1 MDALALEPS
10 EREFLAAL
18 QRLGVR
24 YLIIGMSAALLQG
37 ARGVTEDVDLWFERL
52 DEPGIGEAAR
62 AANGFWIS
70 GTFGMRPPGLGGLGL
85 EDRFDVVLTANGLAD
100 FATEYAGARTIL
112 VEGLELRV
120 LPLARILASKR
131 AANRPKDQAQI
142 PALEA
147 ALAVERD
154 GSGDLPGE

>member
-1 MDALALEPS
+1 MDALALEPN
-10 EREFLAAL
+10 ERVFLEAL

-24 YLIIGMSAALLQG
+24 FLVIGMSAALLQG

-70 GTFGMRPPGLGGLGL
+70 GNFGVRPPGLGGFGL
-85 EDRFDVVLTANGLAD
+85 EDRFDVVLTANGLDD

-112 VEGLELRV
+112 VDGLELRV
-120 LPLARILASKR
+120 LPLARILTSKR
-131 AANRPKDQAQI
+131 AANRPKDRAQM
-142 PALEA
+142 PAIEA

-154 GSGDLPGE
+154 DAGE

>member
-1 MDALALEPS
+1 MDALALEPN
-10 EREFLAAL
+10 ERVFLEAL

-52 DEPGIGEAAR
+52 DDPAIGEAAR

-70 GTFGMRPPGLGGLGL
+70 GSFGMRPPGLGGLGL
-85 EDRFDVVLTANGLAD
+85 EDRFDVVLTANGLDD
-100 FATEYAGARTIL
+100 FATEYASARTVL
-112 VEGLELRV
+112 VDGLELRV
-120 LPLARILASKR
+120 LPLARILKSKR

-142 PALEA
+142 PALEV

-154 GSGDLPGE
+154 GDG

>member
-10 EREFLAAL
+10 ERAFLEAL

-24 YLIIGMSAALLQG
+24 YLIVGMSAALLQG
-37 ARGVTEDVDLWFERL
+37 ARGVTEDIDLWFERL
-52 DEPGIGEAAR
+52 DEPAIGEAAR
-62 AANGFWIS
+62 SANGFWIS
-70 GTFGMRPPGLGGLGL
+70 GNFGMRPPGLGGLGL
-85 EDRFDVVLTANGLAD
+85 EDRFDVVLTASGLD
-100 FATEYAGARTIL
+100 SFATEYAAART
-112 VEGLELRV
+112 VVVDGLELRV
-120 LPLARILASKR
+120 LPLARILTSKR

-154 GSGDLPGE
+154 QSLVIA

>member
-1 MDALALEPS
+1 MDALALEPN
-10 EREFLAAL
+10 ERAFLEAL

-52 DEPGIGEAAR
+52 DEPAIGEAAR
-62 AANGFWIS
+62 SANGFWIS
-70 GTFGMRPPGLGGLGL
+70 GNFGMRPPGLGGLGL
-85 EDRFDVVLTANGLAD
+85 EDRFDVVLTANGLDD
-100 FATEYAGARTIL
+100 FATEYAGARTVL
-112 VEGLELRV
+112 VDGLELRV
-120 LPLARILASKR
+120 LPLARILKSKR

-154 GSGDLPGE
+154 GNG

>member
-10 EREFLAAL
+10 ERAFLEAL

-37 ARGVTEDVDLWFERL
+37 ARGVTEDIDLWFERL
-52 DEPGIGEAAR
+52 DEPRIGEAAR

-70 GTFGMRPPGLGGLGL
+70 GNFGMRPPGLGGLGL
-85 EDRFDVVLTANGLAD
+85 EDRFNVVLTANGLDD
-100 FATEYAGARTIL
+100 FATEYAGART
-112 VEGLELRV
+112 VVVDGLELRV
-120 LPLARILASKR
+120 LPLARMLKSKR
-131 AANRPKDQAQI
+131 AANRRKDQAQI

-154 GSGDLPGE
+154 GA

>member
-10 EREFLAAL
+10 ERAFLEAL

-24 YLIIGMSAALLQG
+24 YLVIGMSAALLQG

-52 DEPGIGEAAR
+52 DDARISEAAR

-85 EDRFDVVLTANGLAD
+85 EDRFDVVLTANGLND
-100 FATEYAGARTIL
+100 FATEYEGARS
-112 VEGLELRV
+112 VVVSGLELRV

-131 AANRPKDQAQI
+131 AANRPKDLAQI
-142 PALEA
+142 PALEV

-154 GSGDLPGE
+154 GAGDLPEM

>member
-24 YLIIGMSAALLQG
+24 YLIVDMSAALLQG
-37 ARGVTEDVDLWFERL
+37 ARGVTEDIDLWFERL
-52 DEPGIGEAAR
+52 DEPAIGEAAR
-62 AANGFWIS
+62 SANGFWIS
-70 GTFGMRPPGLGGLGL
+70 GNFGMRPPGLGGLGL
-85 EDRFDVVLTANGLAD
+85 EDHFDVVLTANGLDD
-100 FATEYAGARTIL
+100 FATEYAAARTVL
-112 VEGLELRV
+112 VDGLELRV
-120 LPLARILASKR
+120 LPLARILTSKR
-131 AANRPKDQAQI
+131 AANRPKDRAQI

-154 GSGDLPGE
+154 GEG

>member
-10 EREFLAAL
+10 EHAFLEAL

-24 YLIIGMSAALLQG
+24 FLIIGMSAALLQG

-52 DEPGIGEAAR
+52 DEPAIGEAAR

-70 GTFGMRPPGLGGLGL
+70 GSFGMRPPGLGGFGL
-85 EDRFDVVLTANGLAD
+85 EDRFDVVLTADGLAD
-100 FATEYAGARTIL
+100 FATEYAAARTVL
-112 VEGLELRV
+112 VDGLELRV
-120 LPLARILASKR
+120 LPLARILTSKR
-131 AANRPKDQAQI
+131 TANRAKDRAQI

-154 GSGDLPGE
+154 EP

>member
-10 EREFLAAL
+10 ERAFLEAL

-37 ARGVTEDVDLWFERL
+37 ARGVTEDVDLWFERI
-52 DEPGIGEAAR
+52 DDPKIGEAAR

-70 GTFGMRPPGLGGLGL
+70 GNFGMRPPGLGGLGL
-85 EDRFDVVLTANGLAD
+85 DDRFDVVLTANGLDD
-100 FATEYAGARTIL
+100 FESEYGGARTI
-112 VEGLELRV
+112 VVDGLELRV
-120 LPLARILASKR
+120 LPLARILKSKR
-131 AANRPKDQAQI
+131 AANRPKDLAQI
-142 PALEA
+142 AALEV

-154 GSGDLPGE
+154 HGV